1 MNPTLSITLSFLLFA
16 FISNLSPNNAVQ
28 QVFDTNGNPVV
39 SGKQYFIF
47 PATDNPKKGGLTLN
61 NVGDDDSKCPV
72 TVLQNN
78 AITGLPVKFTI
89 PQTTTD
95 NIVTGTDLDIEFTE
109 KPDCAESSKWLLVT
123 DDNTQQSYV
132 GIGGPANYPGVELI
146 SGKFLVV
153 KHGTGGSYKIGFCLD
168 STGDCGYLGLQVF
181 NSGEGGSRL
190 ILTITDAYSV
200 VFVDSASVKSENI
213 VSAEGNPNI
222 ALPI

>member
-1 MNPTLSITLSFLLFA
+1 MNPTLSLTLSFLLFA
-16 FISNLSPNNAVQ
+16 FLSNLPSNNAVQ

-47 PATDNPKKGGLTLN
+47 PAADNPKKGGLTLN
-61 NVGDDDSKCPV
+61 KVGDDSKCPV

-89 PQTTTD
+89 PESTTD

-109 KPDCAESSKWLLVT
+109 KPDCAESSKWLLFV
-123 DDNTQQSYV
+123 DGNNQQSYV
-132 GIGGPANYPGVELI
+132 GIGGPSNYPGVEII

-153 KHGTGGSYKIGFCLD
+153 KHGKDGSYKIGFCLD
-168 STGDCGYLGLQVF
+168 STGDCGYLGLQEI
-181 NSGEGGSRL
+181 NAGETGSRL

-200 VFVDSASVKSENI
+200 VFVDAASVKSQSI
-213 VSAEGNPNI
+213 
-222 ALPI
+222 